1 MPVDTANLRRSL
13 TDFDF
18 RGLFVD
24 ELGWDRGPRQPL
36 SVSVNGQTYLF
47 QPVAEK
53 RGMMVLWWTAPAG
66 QRLPDRATRAKI
78 YREVSKLHFEHLLI
92 FTDATRTVQEWTWV
106 RREPGKPLAPRVAH
120 WRRGQSNEALMQRLA
135 GLAIGLEEEE
145 DLALPDVTRRVRRS
159 FDVERVTKRFYDRFK
174 TEHAA
179 FLKFVKGIGAQADQ
193 EWYASVMLNRLM
205 FVYFIP
211 VVSG

>member
-1 MPVDTANLRRSL
+1 MPVDTANLRRLLS
-13 TDFDF
+13 DFDF

-53 RGMMVLWWTAPAG
+53 RGMMVLWWEAPAG

-92 FTDATRTVQEWTWV
+92 FTDATRRVQEWTWV

-145 DLALPDVTRRVRRS
+145 DLTLVDVTGRVRRS
-159 FDVERVTKRFYDRFK
+159 FDVERVTKRF
-174 TEHAA
+174 
-179 FLKFVKGIGAQADQ
+179 
-193 EWYASVMLNRLM
+193 
-205 FVYFIP
+205 
-211 VVSG
+211 